1 MIAVT
6 LSFVFLSG
14 LTGVLLL
21 LIFAFMYVFASHYFR
36 RISFRGFWITH
47 HLYVLVYVL
56 VKQKT
61 PIHLMSF
68 NSVRASVLC
77 TKKNSWNIVEMQT
90 VGDQIK
96 KLSRNYYDYDHFL
109 FVCIS
114 KRKSF
119 SIIFCLF
126 VLCLCVFCSLLRFI
140 LKVTLLAGT
149 LDTGTVNTDFLS
161 LISFGRLWST
171 AATPSSRSPASTSTW
186 SPLVSSSSWTSSSA
200 STGRRWRSQWWKP
213 SCCPQVENLRSAD
226 PAQSSFIS
234 ESPRARVHSAVS
246 CAVKCSLPNALAVKW
261 YVGSE

>member
-1 MIAVT
+1 
-6 LSFVFLSG
+6 
-14 LTGVLLL
+14 
-21 LIFAFMYVFASHYFR
+21 MY
-36 RISFRGFWITH
+36 
-47 HLYVLVYVL
+47 
-56 VKQKT
+56 
-61 PIHLMSF
+61 
-68 NSVRASVLC
+68 
-77 TKKNSWNIVEMQT
+77 
-90 VGDQIK
+90 
-96 KLSRNYYDYDHFL
+96 L

-126 VLCLCVFCSLLRFI
+126 VLCVCLLFFI
-140 LKVTLLAGT
+140 AFPFESYTSSG
-149 LDTGTVNTDFLS
+149 DTGTVNTDFLS

-246 CAVKCSLPNALAVKW
+246 CAVKCSLPNALAVKS
-261 YVGSE
+261 YGVSE